1 MKKLIKRKDG
11 SYSQRGLW
19 DNIRANKGSG
29 KKPTKQ
35 MLKQES
41 KIKKEESMNSMYKK
55 GGKASKKPMKKE
67 SFMEESKELHFG
79 APGVKPPMK
88 KKMMGGKYENG
99 GPGDEVTSR
108 KNLFGRTI
116 TNTYSGEDYGEGRDH
131 NRTVTRKDGT
141 IARSSGSTSTADRAG
156 NYDNYDK
163 KYDRSG
169 NLKKEKT
176 DMYKDNFEGKVDV
189 NYKKGTVGSSGIT
202 FGNPRQSKFNI
213 GYRPVIHKSNSAD
226 ENSLD
231 GYGAPIIQK
240 EFRREKGILKDNA
253 VKNRASFKTGGSMFE
268 TMLDK
273 LKVKGKKK

>member
-11 SYSQRGLW
+11 SYSKRGLW

-29 KKPTKQ
+29 KEPTKQ

-41 KIKKEESMNSMYKK
+41 KIKKEENMNSMYKK

-88 KKMMGGKYENG
+88 KKMMGGKYEMGG
-99 GPGDEVTSR
+99 GPGDGTTTK

-116 TNTYSGEDYGEGRDH
+116 TETTGNSGLDYD
-131 NRTVTRKDGT
+131 RTVTRRDGSV
-141 IARSSGSTSTADRAG
+141 AKKSGVKSEAFSYNPETQEGNSDR
-156 NYDNYDK
+156 DNRYK
-163 KYDRSG
+163 IKYDRSG
-169 NLKKEKT
+169 NVKSSEYSTEKYIQEDKNSKGEYDRNSIPFTSSIKINKRGKVVERNGVRQMNDNPDRTTLEAPGSGSTERLELKEKA
-176 DMYKDNFEGKVDV
+176 
-189 NYKKGTVGSSGIT
+189 
-202 FGNPRQSKFNI
+202 R
-213 GYRPVIHKSNSAD
+213 KS
-226 ENSLD
+226 
-231 GYGAPIIQK
+231 
-240 EFRREKGILKDNA
+240 
-253 VKNRASFKTGGSMFE
+253 RASFKTGGSMFE

>member
-116 TNTYSGEDYGEGRDH
+116 TETRSGEDYGSGKNYDK
-131 NRTVTRKDGT
+131 TVTRRNGT
-141 IARSSGSTSTADRAG
+141 IAKSIGSVNTSDKATDYN
-156 NYDNYDK
+156 NYEK

-176 DMYKDNFEGKVDV
+176 DMYTDNFEGKVDV
-189 NYKKGTVGSSGIT
+189 NYKKGTVGSSGKT
-202 FGNPRQSKFNI
+202 FGNQRQGIQFAGN
-213 GYRPVIHKSNSAD
+213 RPVIHKSDNAD
-226 ENSLD
+226 ENTLN
-231 GYGAPIIQK
+231 GYGAPNKQK

-253 VKNRASFKTGGSMFE
+253 VKSRASFKTGGSMFE

>member
-29 KKPTKQ
+29 KEPTKQ

-55 GGKASKKPMKKE
+55 GGKAPKKKMMKE

-99 GPGDEVTSR
+99 GPGDGTTTR
-108 KNLFGRTI
+108 KNLLGRTI
-116 TNTYSGEDYGEGRDH
+116 TETVSNSGNDYT
-131 NRTVTRKDGT
+131 RTSTRKNGT
-141 IARSSGSTSTADRAG
+141 TANSYSEKYTPGETADTTYNRKKF
-156 NYDNYDK
+156 DK
-163 KYDRSG
+163 SG
-169 NLKKEKT
+169 NIKKEKT
-176 DMYKDNFEGKVDV
+176 DLYGENFEGKVDV
-189 NYKKGTVGSSGIT
+189 NYKKGTVGGSGKT
-202 FGNPRQSKFNI
+202 YGNKRQGIQFAES
-213 GYRPVIHKSNSAD
+213 RPVIRKYDINSD
-226 ENSLD
+226 ENSLN
-231 GYGAPIIQK
+231 GYGAPNIQK

>member
-1 MKKLIKRKDG
+1 
-11 SYSQRGLW
+11 
-19 DNIRANKGSG
+19 
-29 KKPTKQ
+29 

-55 GGKASKKPMKKE
+55 GGKAPKKKMMKE

-88 KKMMGGKYENG
+88 KKMMAGKYENG

-116 TNTYSGEDYGEGRDH
+116 TNTWSGEDYGEGRNHD
-131 NRTVTRKDGT
+131 RTVTRKDGT
-141 IARSSGSTSTADRAG
+141 IAKSKGSISTADKAG
-156 NYDNYDK
+156 NFNNYEK

-169 NLKKEKT
+169 NIKKEKT
-176 DMYKDNFEGKVDV
+176 DMYADNFEGKVDV
-189 NYKKGTVGSSGIT
+189 NYKKGTVGASGKT
-202 FGNPRQSKFNI
+202 YGNQRQGLQFAGS
-213 GYRPVIHKSNSAD
+213 RPVIHKSDNAD
-226 ENSLD
+226 ENSLN
-231 GYGAPIIQK
+231 GYGAPNIQK
-240 EFRREKGILKDNA
+240 EFRREKAILKDNA
-253 VKNRASFKTGGSMFE
+253 VKSRASFKTGGSMFE